1 MELHCTYDPESKG
14 GRTPDGRSVK
24 GTIHWV
30 SEKFARE
37 AEVRLYDRLFTLED
51 LGAVPEGQD
60 YKEYLNPESL
70 KVSTCLIEASL
81 ADVQPGSR
89 YQFERTGYFCADIK
103 DHKPGEKP
111 VFNRTVALKDSWAK
125 QMAKKS

>member
-1 MELHCTYDPESKG
+1 M
-14 GRTPDGRSVK
+14 
-24 GTIHWV
+24 
-30 SEKFARE
+30 
-37 AEVRLYDRLFTLED
+37 FTLED
-51 LGAVPEGQD
+51 LGAVPDGQD